1 MKNGVPTQGLSW
13 RLENDKSQA
22 KAAERWAGIKRF
34 ELFRGSKEKEGIL
47 VSRMEARPPYSSP
60 TFIVK
65 SAQDPLCFPVLFLQ
79 GTRTSG
85 MLPWPFRF

>member
-1 MKNGVPTQGLSW
+1 MTNLRPRLLSG
-13 RLENDKSQA
+13 
-22 KAAERWAGIKRF
+22 ERWAGIERF
-34 ELFRGSKEKEGIL
+34 ELFRGSKEKEEIL

-65 SAQDPLCFPVLFLQ
+65 LAQDPLCFPVLSLQ

>member
-1 MKNGVPTQGLSW
+1 MTNLRPRLLSG
-13 RLENDKSQA
+13 
-22 KAAERWAGIKRF
+22 ERWAGIKRF

-65 SAQDPLCFPVLFLQ
+65 LAQDPLCFPYYPSRGQEPQ
-79 GTRTSG
+79 GCFPGHSD
-85 MLPWPFRF
+85 FRKSLHAP